1 LPTAQLFQRA
11 LEERK
16 PWRFVLQDYN
26 DIFKF
31 VTVPNLFLTWYVM
44 EHGEGTDEMDV
55 TEDLKRQ
62 FLKTL
67 QDIGIEI
74 QLIVGAWSSQLSVSL
89 HALLSLIHR
98 IIYQRTT

>member
-1 LPTAQLFQRA
+1 
-11 LEERK
+11 
-16 PWRFVLQDYN
+16 
-26 DIFKF
+26 
-31 VTVPNLFLTWYVM
+31 M

-89 HALLSLIHR
+89 HALLSLIRR
-98 IIYQRTT
+98 IISQSTT